1 MAVESRD
8 SPVTGDVSQK
18 QQLIIM
24 LSTDRFY
31 RLTGG
36 VRHYA
41 WGESINST
49 GGRCPY
55 IPQLL
60 SQAPGEEPWA
70 ELWLGAHPSL
80 PSVLSD
86 GTALSDAIAQA
97 PEQWLGANGG
107 TQLAYLFK
115 VLSCSHAL
123 SIQSHP
129 DEKSAIVL
137 HAEHPELYPDPHDKT
152 EIIIAITPFEA
163 MAGLREPAMIEA
175 SLLALPALKDALYE
189 PWKRGTNAQ
198 SLRGLCELIF
208 AMPQDTVKAL
218 FAQLHAALDDSQTRT
233 DAEELFLY
241 LEREYPNDRG
251 ALFAFLLN
259 HKRLSPGESLFLA
272 PNSPHAYIHGTGVE
286 CMTNSDNVIRAGLTG
301 KAIDVPTLLNT
312 VDFARFGAQPVE
324 PRVNK
329 CGAGETLS
337 YEPPTP
343 KFKLQILNNAP
354 LDFAQCTEGLG
365 MLLILE
371 GEMTLTAG
379 AASVKAQKGTCWVR
393 PSALTSGTA
402 VPSMPNTRAVW
413 VQTAFN
419 K

>member
-1 MAVESRD
+1 
-8 SPVTGDVSQK
+8 
-18 QQLIIM
+18 M
-24 LSTDRFY
+24 LSTERFY

-41 WGESINST
+41 WGESIVST

-60 SQAPGEEPWA
+60 SLEPGDDPWA

-86 GTALSDAIAQA
+86 GTPLADAIAQA
-97 PEQWLGANGG
+97 PEQWLGNNGG

-129 DEKSAIVL
+129 DEKSAIAL
-137 HAEHPELYPDPHDKT
+137 HAAHPELYPDPHDKT

-175 SLLALPALKDALYE
+175 ALTALPALKRALYE
-189 PWKRGTNAQ
+189 PWKQSAHAQ
-198 SLRGLCELIF
+198 SLRGLCE
-208 AMPQDTVKAL
+208 VL
-218 FAQLHAALDDSQTRT
+218 FALPQSAIEELYVQLHEALDSSKTRT

-241 LEREYPNDRG
+241 LEHEYPNDRG

-259 HKRLSPGESLFLA
+259 HKRLSPGEALFLA

-301 KAIDVPTLLNT
+301 KAIDVPTLLDT
-312 VDFARFGAQPVE
+312 VDFERFGAQPVE
-324 PRVNK
+324 PVVTKSGDGN
-329 CGAGETLS
+329 LFS
-337 YEPPTP
+337 YNPPTP
-343 KFKLQILNNAP
+343 KFKLQLLKDVSI
-354 LDFAQCTEGLG
+354 DFAQCTDGLG
-365 MLLILE
+365 MLLILN

-379 AASVKAQKGTCWVR
+379 GCSVKAQKGTCWVR
-393 PSALTSGTA
+393 PSALKNGTA
-402 VPSMPNTRAVW
+402 VPASLDTRAVW